1 LRLPISPRYAANH
14 AAACYNALVMVLSV
28 DVSEKSFGDKLLY
41 NQLRFDVQ
49 AGEKIGLVGRNGTG
63 KSTLFHLITGDDIDY
78 QGEITIGRNTILVSS
93 RQEHHGHEHKTVL
106 EYIQGDL
113 PEYASL
119 THIIDT
125 YPASM
130 GDNSKKIERYSE
142 AIERFNHLGYYQI
155 EDEISQAFEDYQL
168 DPAKMHGLMSDLS
181 GGQKRMIELIKVQRS
196 RGDLALI
203 DEPTNHMDYVA
214 KQSFIKWISST
225 SEAVLV
231 ITHDRDVLKMV
242 DKIIEI
248 RDGKAFSFKGNYE
261 QYLAINKNQITAQV
275 NEYDLVQRRIS
286 NLRED
291 VIRFRRMKEKARD
304 PGTIKRFKSQ
314 EQQAS
319 KELSRLLDTE
329 KPSFWIDQES
339 ADDMSIKMT
348 AAYEKYKAK
357 NIHLNTRSKAVKT
370 SRLLVQLDKLS
381 LGYDD
386 KPLFEDVSFS
396 LREGERIRLHGRN
409 GAGKTTIVEA
419 IMATVEH
426 RDAQSRRFAGHIATE
441 KDIRLG
447 LYKQEIDSKYLP
459 LTLAKAIEQVFMDK
473 DVPVSDQVVK
483 QMLGNY
489 LFDPVSDGAMLVERL
504 SGGQKA
510 RFQLISML
518 AHQPEL
524 LILDEPTNHLDLPS
538 IEELENALKDYH
550 GAVIYISHDS
560 YFAAKLG
567 GETVPIGR

>member
-1 LRLPISPRYAANH
+1 
-14 AAACYNALVMVLSV
+14 MVLSI
-28 DVSEKSFGDKLLY
+28 DISEKSFGDKLLY

-49 AGEKIGLVGRNGTG
+49 AGEKIGLIGRNGTG
-63 KSTLFHLITGDDIDY
+63 KSTLFHLITGSDEDY
-78 QGEITIGRNTILVSS
+78 QGSIVTGRNAVLVFS

-113 PEYASL
+113 PEYAEL

-125 YPASM
+125 YPETM
-130 GDNSKKIERYSE
+130 GENQKKMATYAE
-142 AIERFNHLGYYQI
+142 AIDRFNQLGYYQI
-155 EDEISQAFEDYQL
+155 EDEIAQAFEDYQL
-168 DPAKMHGLMSDLS
+168 DPAKMHGLMSELS

-196 RGDLALI
+196 RGDVALI
-203 DEPTNHMDYVA
+203 DEPTNHMDFVA
-214 KQSFIKWISST
+214 KQSFIKWLNGT
-225 SEAVLV
+225 TEAVLV
-231 ITHDRDVLKMV
+231 ITHDRDVLRTV

-248 RDGKAFSFKGNYE
+248 RDGKAFAFKGNYE

-275 NEYDLVQRRIS
+275 NEYDLIQRRIS
-286 NLRED
+286 NLREN

-319 KELSRLLDTE
+319 QELSRLLDTE

-339 ADDMSIKMT
+339 AEDMSLKMT
-348 AAYEKYKAK
+348 TAYQKYKAK
-357 NIHLNTRSKAVKT
+357 NIHLNTRSKAAKT

-381 LGYDD
+381 LGYGDT
-386 KPLFEDVSFS
+386 PLFSDVCFS

-409 GAGKTTIVEA
+409 GAGKTTIVQA
-419 IMATVEH
+419 IMSQLTQTAPPSH
-426 RDAQSRRFAGHIATE
+426 RFAGTIATE

-447 LYKQEIDSKYLP
+447 LYEQEIDSKYLP

-483 QMLGNY
+483 QMLSNY

-510 RFQLISML
+510 RFQLIRML
-518 AHQPEL
+518 ANQPEL

-538 IEELENALKDYH
+538 IEELENALSDYH

-560 YFAAKLG
+560 YFATKLG
-567 GETVPIGR
+567 GETITVGA

>member
-1 LRLPISPRYAANH
+1 
-14 AAACYNALVMVLSV
+14 MVLSV
-28 DVSEKSFGDKLLY
+28 DISEKSFGDKLLY
-41 NQLRFDVQ
+41 SQLRFDVQ

-63 KSTLFHLITGDDIDY
+63 KSTLFHLITGDDTDY
-78 QGEITIGRNTILVSS
+78 QGSIITGRNTILVSS

-113 PEYASL
+113 PEYAAL

-125 YPASM
+125 YPTSM
-130 GDNSKKIERYSE
+130 GENHKKIERYAE
-142 AIERFNHLGYYQI
+142 AIDRFNQLGYYQI
-155 EDEISQAFEDYQL
+155 EDEIGQAFEDYQL
-168 DPAKMHGLMSDLS
+168 DPTKMHGLMSDLS

-214 KQSFIKWISST
+214 KQSFIKWLNST
-225 SEAVLV
+225 TEAVLV

-248 RDGKAFSFKGNYE
+248 RDGKAYTFRGNYE

-275 NEYDLVQRRIS
+275 NEYDLIQRRIS

-291 VIRFRRMKEKARD
+291 VVRFRRMKEKARD

-319 KELSRLLDTE
+319 QELSRLLDTE

-348 AAYEKYKAK
+348 AAYQKYKTK
-357 NIHLNTRSKAVKT
+357 NIQLNTRSKAVKT

-386 KPLFEDVSFS
+386 APLFEDVSFS

-419 IMATVEH
+419 IMAKVENQP
-426 RDAQSRRFAGHIATE
+426 ATSQRFAGLIATE
-441 KDIRLG
+441 KDVRLG
-447 LYKQEIDSKYLP
+447 LYEQEIDSKYLS

-473 DVPVSDQVVK
+473 EVPVSDQVVK

-518 AHQPEL
+518 AHQPQL

-538 IEELENALKDYH
+538 IEELENALSEYH

-567 GETVPIGR
+567 GETITVGH